1 MEAAAAAGGEW
12 RPPRGQPGCA
22 TVLVAGVGGREGQA
36 AGAQGGAASCCL
48 CPRLHE
54 QLAPSVWARVL
65 SHQWSG
71 LMLTL
76 VSFPV
81 PTPLGG
87 ASLAW
92 MLGWGQV
99 AE

>member
-1 MEAAAAAGGEW
+1 MCYSPGTSGG
-12 RPPRGQPGCA
+12 G
-22 TVLVAGVGGREGQA
+22 
-36 AGAQGGAASCCL
+36 QGGAGSRGSGWSASCCL
-48 CPRLHE
+48 HPRLHE

-92 MLGWGQV
+92 ML
-99 AE
+99 